1 MNKIILQF
9 GLLVFFLAVIFFSQ
23 RGIPFQDILLKSFM
37 IFIVLTTMLSI
48 AAIVFMKSVNKTS
61 LSKNKDLTENLS
73 GSSK

>member
-23 RGIPFQDILLKSFM
+23 RGIPFQDILIKSFM
-37 IFIVLTTMLSI
+37 IFIVLTIMLSI
-48 AAIVFMKSVNKTS
+48 AAIVFMKSINKTT
-61 LSKNKDLTENLS
+61 LAKNKELSQNLS

>member
-23 RGIPFQDILLKSFM
+23 RGIPFQDILIKSFM
-37 IFIVLTTMLSI
+37 IFIVLTIMLSI
-48 AAIVFMKSVNKTS
+48 AAIMFMKSINKS
-61 LSKNKDLTENLS
+61 SIEKNKELSQNLS

>member
-23 RGIPFQDILLKSFM
+23 RGIPLQDILLKSFL
-37 IFIVLTTMLSI
+37 IFIVLTVMLSI
-48 AAIVFMKSVNKTS
+48 AAIVFMKSINKSS
-61 LSKNKDLTENLS
+61 LDKSKELTENLT